1 MENHDVVLEHDV
13 VLGVER
19 LTKHFPIIRGFLRRT
34 VGQVKAVD
42 GVSFDVRRGETLAL
56 VGESGSGKTTTGRCI
71 LRAVE
76 PTSGKIL
83 FSETPD
89 TSPVDIA
96 TLSPRDLRFMQR
108 HLGMIFQD
116 PYSSLNPRLTVL
128 DIIGEPF
135 VTRNLI
141 RNHRQLEERVAELL
155 HSVRLDP
162 AYMRRYPH
170 AFSGGQRQRIAI
182 ARALALN
189 PPFIVADEP
198 VSALDVS
205 VQAQI
210 LRLLKE
216 LQTERNLAYL
226 FITHNLAVVE
236 YISDRVAVMYV
247 GNIVELGDT
256 ADIFARPRH
265 PYTEALLSAVPVIEK
280 SGDKKREHMV
290 LTGDV
295 ADPAKVPSGCHFH
308 PRCPYV
314 AAICREQ
321 VPPFINVA
329 APDEA
334 PHYSRCH
341 FAQELTLRGVVKKET
356 AIGAEAIS
364 ALPAEGDPA

>member
-1 MENHDVVLEHDV
+1 MEDHDVVLDRDV
-13 VLGVER
+13 VLEVDK
-19 LTKHFPIIRGFLRRT
+19 LTKHFPIIRGFLRRE
-34 VGQVKAVD
+34 VGQIKAVD
-42 GVSFDVRRGETLAL
+42 GISFDVRRGETLAL

-83 FSETPD
+83 FRVKPD
-89 TSPVDIA
+89 EPPVDIA
-96 TLSPRDLRFMQR
+96 KLSTRDLRYMQR
-108 HLGMIFQD
+108 HMGMIFQD

-135 VTRNLI
+135 VTRRLV
-141 RNHRQLEERVAELL
+141 RNGRQLEERVGELL

-189 PPFIVADEP
+189 PPFVVADEP

-256 ADIFARPRH
+256 ASMFARPRH
-265 PYTEALLSAVPVIEK
+265 PYTEALLSAVPVIDT
-280 SGDKKREHMV
+280 GDGPKREHIV

-295 ADPAKVPSGCHFH
+295 ADPAKVPSGCPFH
-308 PRCPYV
+308 PRCPHV
-314 AAICREQ
+314 AALCKEQ

-329 APDEA
+329 APGES

-341 FAQELTLRGVVKKET
+341 FAQELHLRGVAKKEAT
-356 AIGAEAIS
+356 APVETIN
-364 ALPAEGDPA
+364 ALPEEGDLV